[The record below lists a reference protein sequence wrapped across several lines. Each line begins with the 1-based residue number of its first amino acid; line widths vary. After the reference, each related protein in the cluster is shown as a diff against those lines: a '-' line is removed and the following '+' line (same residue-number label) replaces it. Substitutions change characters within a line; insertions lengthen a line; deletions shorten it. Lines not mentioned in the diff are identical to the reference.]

1 MWFNRAS
8 LCKYFNLKAEENSL
22 RFGFNRVFSKIG
34 TQYFID
40 KMKEELDKLKTNRI
54 LVMMKTA
61 LTEEIQVS

>member
-1 MWFNRAS
+1 MV
-8 LCKYFNLKAEENSL
+8 LIEYL
-22 RFGFNRVFSKIG
+22 VKIG

-61 LTEEIQVS
+61 MTEEIQVS